1 MQPTSDRLRT
11 IAAVLETFE
20 AEARE
25 LGLKARLDVDHD
37 LFAAAFDPQ
46 FGASSEWLSRT
57 FHDELSARLDVGSA
71 WRVSA
76 MDGVELAH
84 VVDSVKTALRRT
96 RSRLVDTDSWI
107 SGGLAWPFHVAD
119 PVLHERGIATY
130 RAPARAH
137 ANLATSR
144 DLVTIE
150 LPAAD
155 CGDVVSAGIWV
166 PTPLAG
172 DFVLSGTYALEPWV
186 AGTREACLGLYAVA
200 PDGTF
205 RIYAQRVSRADD
217 PDYVV
222 ADVDGRCGTTRATPR
237 QRVGELRIASER
249 GSIFAWHREDT
260 SWTWLARARAPLAKS
275 MIVGIKV
282 WASGFSGPLTAR
294 ITGFRLEGKPDAD
307 PTPPPPVRPDP
318 RQASHPASHPA
329 S

>member
-11 IAAVLETFE
+11 IAALLDTFE

-37 LFAAAFDPQ
+37 LFAPVFEPQ

-57 FHDELSARLDVGSA
+57 FHDELAARLDVGSV
-71 WRVSA
+71 WRVAA
-76 MDGVELAH
+76 MDGIEVAHAVE
-84 VVDSVKTALRRT
+84 SVKTALRRT

-107 SGGLAWPFHVAD
+107 SGGLTWPFHVAD
-119 PVLHERGIATY
+119 PVLRERGVATY
-130 RAPARAH
+130 RAPARAN
-137 ANLATSR
+137 AELTIRR

-172 DFVLSGTYALEPWV
+172 DFVAGATYALEPWI
-186 AGTREACLGLYAVA
+186 AGAREACLGLYAVA

-205 RIYAQRVSRADD
+205 RVYAQRVSRADD

-222 ADVDGRCGTTRATPR
+222 ADVDGRCGTSRATPR
-237 QRVGELRIASER
+237 RRVGELRIASER
-249 GSIFAWHREDT
+249 GSIFAWHREDS
-260 SWTWLARARAPLAKS
+260 SWTWLARARVPPAKS
-275 MIVGIKV
+275 LIVGIKV

-294 ITGFRLEGKPDAD
+294 ITGLALEGKPDVD
-307 PTPPPPVRPDP
+307 PTPPPSARPDP
-318 RQASHPASHPA
+318 RQASQPAS
-329 S
+329 

>member
-1 MQPTSDRLRT
+1 MNVTGRKLISVVTPCYNEELNILDCYE
-11 IAAVLETFE
+11 AV
-20 AEARE
+20 R
-25 LGLKARLDVDHD
+25 K
-37 LFAAAFDPQ
+37 LFAERLPEYDYEHIFCDNASRDSSPQILADLAARD
-46 FGASSEWLSRT
+46 
-57 FHDELSARLDVGSA
+57 
-71 WRVSA
+71 
-76 MDGVELAH
+76 
-84 VVDSVKTALRRT
+84 
-96 RSRLVDTDSWI
+96 
-107 SGGLAWPFHVAD
+107 
-119 PVLHERGIATY
+119 ERG
-130 RAPARAH
+130 
-137 ANLATSR
+137 
-144 DLVTIE
+144 
-150 LPAAD
+150 
-155 CGDVVSAGIWV
+155 
-166 PTPLAG
+166 LAG
-172 DFVLSGTYALEPWV
+172 DFVLSATYALEPWV

-275 MIVGIKV
+275 LIVGIKV

-294 ITGFRLEGKPDAD
+294 ITGFRLEGKPDAN